1 MKHFAIIVSVK
12 NDAGEDIKSTKLYLK
27 LDQDIN
33 NREELRNI
41 FSKLVKSNYSVAV
54 LRTNPKLN
62 KPWRNLQEVIT
73 KLPQIR
79 FYKTV
84 KTSKKIGETKQ
95 NWGVLIDLPAGVE
108 IDTCWSSVSPTG
120 YYINHFISLRPA
132 NKYVRLNVEQLA
144 SYFNREWQS
153 PIRPR
158 PNLHFVAFNK
168 SHQGVFF
175 QTSIDSHF
183 TVDFYTNDLLRINYD
198 KVVPVYED
206 VVEQIEL

>member
-54 LRTNPKLN
+54 LRTNPRLN

-84 KTSKKIGETKQ
+84 KTSKKIGETKE

-108 IDTCWSSVSPTG
+108 IDACWSSISPTG

-153 PIRPR
+153 PVR

-175 QTSIDSHF
+175 QTSINSHF
-183 TVDFYTNDLLRINYD
+183 TVDFYINDLLRINYD
-198 KVVPVYED
+198 TVVPVYED